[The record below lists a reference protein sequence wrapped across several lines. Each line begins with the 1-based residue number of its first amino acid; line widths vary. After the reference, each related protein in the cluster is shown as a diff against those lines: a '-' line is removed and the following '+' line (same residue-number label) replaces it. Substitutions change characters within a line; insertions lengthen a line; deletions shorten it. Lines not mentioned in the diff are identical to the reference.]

1 MSTPTPNPPRNA
13 WQTSAQIASVPVPL
27 SPDAGDERTRGMSA
41 RAQRL
46 LARAQ
51 RWIDRRE
58 YGFADRALEEALTA
72 APEHPELLRLRAVTL
87 HLRRRYAEAVA
98 LLRRA
103 AALRPDD
110 ALIHNNLGSAL
121 GESGDLEGAV
131 DAFQRASDAEPDLA
145 ASWFN
150 LGKACDAL
158 LRSGESDAAYAR
170 ALAIDPSHLPARIMR
185 ANVLK
190 TLGRLDE
197 ATAEFRDALERKPD
211 NAEAWAGLIGM
222 KAAPATAAD
231 LDRLQ
236 RLYRRAD
243 LADSDRHLVG
253 FAYALALE
261 AHGRYEE
268 AFEATK
274 AVNALRRKELA
285 WDAAGARRIFD
296 AIGEAFARPLPSA
309 DAKLGHE
316 VIFLVSMPRSGSTLA
331 EQILA
336 AHPEVQ
342 GAGELADLPQVLRE
356 ESARRGVDFPDWVDA
371 ATAEDWDRLGRAYLA
386 RTAHWRRTHARSTD
400 KNLQNW
406 QLVGAIRS
414 MLPGARIVDCRR
426 DPLETCWSCLK
437 HQFASDLP
445 FVYDIDELASYW
457 HDYDGLMRRW
467 NERFPEQI
475 LRHDYEALIADPEAR
490 IRALLD
496 FCGLAF
502 DPACLNFHQT
512 ERDVRTSSAAQVR
525 APLKRDT
532 ALADRYGAVLDPLRY
547 ALEATA

>member
-1 MSTPTPNPPRNA
+1 MSTPNPFPPRHA
-13 WQTSAQIASVPVPL
+13 WQASAQITSVSAPL
-27 SPDAGDERTRGMSA
+27 SPDADERTRGMSA

-46 LARAQ
+46 LVRAQ

-58 YGFADRALEEALTA
+58 FGFADRALEEALAA
-72 APEHPELLRLRAVTL
+72 APDQPELLRLRAVTL

-103 AALRPDD
+103 ATLRPDD

-131 DAFQRASDAEPDLA
+131 AAFERASEIEPELA

-150 LGKACDAL
+150 LGKARDAL
-158 LRSGESDAAYAR
+158 LQSRDSEAAYTR
-170 ALAIDPSHLPARIMR
+170 ALAIDPAHQPARIMR

-190 TLGRLDE
+190 TLGRIDE
-197 ATAEFRDALERKPD
+197 ATAEFRAALERNPD
-211 NAEAWAGLIGM
+211 SAEAWAGLIGM
-222 KAAPATAAD
+222 KATPATAED

-243 LADSDRHLVG
+243 LGASDRTLVG

-261 AHGRYEE
+261 THGRYEE

-274 AVNALRRKELA
+274 TANALRRKELA

-296 AIGEAFARPLPSA
+296 AIAEAFARPLPSA

-316 VIFLVSMPRSGSTLA
+316 VIFLVCMPRAGSTLT

-342 GAGELADLPQVLRE
+342 GAGEIDDLPEVLRE

-371 ATAEDWDRLGRAYLA
+371 ATADDWARLGRTYLE

-437 HQFASDLP
+437 HQFGSELP

-457 HDYDGLMRRW
+457 HGYDRLMQRW

-475 LRHDYEALIADPEAR
+475 FRHDYEALIADPETR

-502 DPACLNFHQT
+502 DPACLDFHRT
-512 ERDVRTSSAAQVR
+512 LRDVRTASAGQVR

-532 ALADRYGAVLDPLRY
+532 ALADRYGTLLDPLRR
-547 ALEATA
+547 ALGATA

>member
-1 MSTPTPNPPRNA
+1 MSTPAPTTPRTA
-13 WQTSAQIASVPVPL
+13 WQTAAQIVPAPPV
-27 SPDAGDERTRGMSA
+27 SGADEERLRGMSA

-46 LARAQ
+46 LTRAQ
-51 RWIDRRE
+51 RWLDRRE
-58 YGFADRALEEALTA
+58 FGFAERAIDEALAA
-72 APEHPELLRLRAVTL
+72 APDHPELLRLRAVTL
-87 HLRRRYAEAVA
+87 HMRHRYAEAVA

-110 ALIHNNLGSAL
+110 ALIQNNLGSAL
-121 GESGDLEGAV
+121 GESGDLEGAL
-131 DAFQRASDAEPDLA
+131 DAFRRTSEAAPDLA

-158 LRSGESDAAYAR
+158 LRSHESETAYTR
-170 ALAIDPSHLPARIMR
+170 ALAIDPANLPARVMR

-190 TLGRLDE
+190 TLGRLDDAE
-197 ATAEFRDALERKPD
+197 AEFRDALARKPD
-211 NAEAWAGLIGM
+211 SAEAWAGLVGM
-222 KAAPATAAD
+222 KATPPTAED

-243 LADSDRHLVG
+243 IGDSDKSLIG

-268 AFEATK
+268 AFEVTK
-274 AVNALRRKELA
+274 VVNALRRKQLS

-296 AIGEAFARPLPSA
+296 AITEAFARPLPSA
-309 DAKLGHE
+309 DAKLGEE
-316 VIFLVSMPRSGSTLA
+316 VIFLVGMPRSGSTLA

-336 AHPEVQ
+336 AHPDVQ
-342 GAGELADLPQVLRE
+342 GAGELQDLPQVLRE
-356 ESARRGVDFPDWVDA
+356 ESTRRGVDFPDWVDA
-371 ATAEDWDRLGRAYLA
+371 ATAEDWNRLGRNYLE

-406 QLVGAIRS
+406 QLVGAIRA
-414 MLPGARIVDCRR
+414 MLPGARIVECRR

-437 HQFASDLP
+437 HQFAGELP
-445 FVYDIDELASYW
+445 FTYDIDELASYW
-457 HDYDGLMRRW
+457 HDYDRLTRFW
-467 NERFPEQI
+467 NERFPERM
-475 LRHDYEALIADPEAR
+475 LRHDYEALIADPEIR

-496 FCGLAF
+496 FCGLPF
-502 DPACLNFHQT
+502 DPACLNFHEA
-512 ERDVRTSSAAQVR
+512 ERDVRTASAGQVR

-532 ALADRYGAVLDPLRY
+532 ALAERYGTLLDPLRH

>member
-1 MSTPTPNPPRNA
+1 MSTPSPTPPRNV
-13 WQTSAQIASVPVPL
+13 WQTAAQIVPAPL
-27 SPDAGDERTRGMSA
+27 VSGAGEERMRGMSA

-51 RWIDRRE
+51 RWLDRRE
-58 YGFADRALEEALTA
+58 FGFAERAIDEALAA
-72 APEHPELLRLRAVTL
+72 APDHPELLRLRAVTL
-87 HLRRRYAEAVA
+87 HMRHRYAEAVA

-110 ALIHNNLGSAL
+110 ALIQNNLGSAL
-121 GESGDLEGAV
+121 GESGDLEGAL
-131 DAFQRASDAEPDLA
+131 DAFRRTSEAAPDLA

-158 LRSGESDAAYAR
+158 LRSHESDTAYTR
-170 ALAIDPSHLPARIMR
+170 ALAIDPSNLPARIMR

-190 TLGRLDE
+190 TLGRLDDAE
-197 ATAEFRDALERKPD
+197 AEFRDALARKPD
-211 NAEAWAGLIGM
+211 SAEAWAGLVGM
-222 KAAPATAAD
+222 KATPPTAED

-243 LADSDRHLVG
+243 IADSDKSLVG

-274 AVNALRRKELA
+274 IVNALRRKQLS

-296 AIGEAFARPLPSA
+296 AIAEAFARPLPSA
-309 DAKLGHE
+309 DATLGEE

-336 AHPEVQ
+336 AHPDVQ
-342 GAGELADLPQVLRE
+342 GAGELHDLPEVLRE

-371 ATAEDWDRLGRAYLA
+371 ATAEDWNRLGRNYLE

-414 MLPGARIVDCRR
+414 MLPGARIVECRR
-426 DPLETCWSCLK
+426 DALETCWSCLK
-437 HQFASDLP
+437 HQFAGDLP
-445 FVYDIDELASYW
+445 FTYDIDELASYW
-457 HDYDGLMRRW
+457 HDYDRLTRFW
-467 NERFPEQI
+467 NERFPERM

-496 FCGLAF
+496 FCGLPF
-502 DPACLNFHQT
+502 DPACLNFHEA
-512 ERDVRTSSAAQVR
+512 ERDVRTASAGQVR
-525 APLKRDT
+525 SPLKRDT
-532 ALADRYGAVLDPLRY
+532 ALADHYGALLDPLRH